1 LKVSVGFMST
11 QEKETQFERLSKMF
25 AEAGWQNEGWSLEI
39 EHHYPPNFFF
49 QEKDASTP
57 LVDAPHLFKD
67 VFIGR
72 KTYMLLGGMIGP
84 HTLIGRYC
92 SISKDVFLGNSNHA
106 ISCLSTQFTPNT
118 PEWQEEEQCYT
129 VVGSDVWIGANVV
142 ITQGI
147 HIGHGAVIGGG
158 SVVTKDVPP
167 YAVMAGNPA
176 RLIKYRF
183 DEKLIEGLL
192 ETRWWTLPHEL
203 VEKLPQHDVAMC
215 VDILRQG
222 NGT

>member
-1 LKVSVGFMST
+1 MLHG
-11 QEKETQFERLSKMF
+11 
-25 AEAGWQNEGWSLEI
+25 GWKRCLDWGKCSY
-39 EHHYPPNFFF
+39 YPGYSHR
-49 QEKDASTP
+49 A
-57 LVDAPHLFKD
+57 
-67 VFIGR
+67 R
-72 KTYMLLGGMIGP
+72 
-84 HTLIGRYC
+84 
-92 SISKDVFLGNSNHA
+92 
-106 ISCLSTQFTPNT
+106 
-118 PEWQEEEQCYT
+118 
-129 VVGSDVWIGANVV
+129 GSDWWRVCGY
-142 ITQGI
+142 
-147 HIGHGAVIGGG
+147 
-158 SVVTKDVPP
+158 KDVPP